1 MSEPIKKLANTLGN
15 LADLPEKDFEQ
26 FTEKLSS
33 KLKEISI
40 DCMTLEKSLDECET
54 MEDIKNWRKLNNF

>member
-15 LADLPEKDFEQ
+15 LADLSEEEFEQ

-40 DCMTLEKSLDECET
+40 DCMALEKSLDECET